1 MGIPVG
7 SAASY
12 SRGCPPLPTMMW
24 SCTAMPS
31 GFAMSTI
38 ALVIWMS
45 ALDGVGSPEAGVM
58 HQQNQG
64 EIPLKNNKLNG
75 REAGGLAWRTVG
87 SWQPR
92 LSAMVLR
99 NAHPDATRF
108 SGALSM

>member
-1 MGIPVG
+1 
-7 SAASY
+7 
-12 SRGCPPLPTMMW
+12 
-24 SCTAMPS
+24 
-31 GFAMSTI
+31 MSMI
-38 ALVIWMS
+38 ALVIWMF

-92 LSAMVLR
+92 LASASVTSRVSPMTFDGVLSTLRRRLLLASR
-99 NAHPDATRF
+99 NP
-108 SGALSM
+108 